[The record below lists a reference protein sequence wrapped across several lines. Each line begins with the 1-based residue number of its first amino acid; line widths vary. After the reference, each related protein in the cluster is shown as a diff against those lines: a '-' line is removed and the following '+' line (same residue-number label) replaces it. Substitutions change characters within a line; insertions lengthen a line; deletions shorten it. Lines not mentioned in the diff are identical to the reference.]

1 LNFKLKRKT
10 KTENKNRKK
19 EIGNRKKKRKRKI
32 VVWAESPLR
41 WPIAARPNTPI
52 RTLSGWKMH

>member
-10 KTENKNRKK
+10 KTENKNREKK
-19 EIGNRKKKRKRKI
+19 LETEKKRKRKI